1 MKFIRK
7 LRRRL
12 SVYFLKSS
20 WRKEDDG
27 NQKVADRYFAISLWL
42 APSDNVSKDFL
53 ENLRIRT
60 THITENIDWYLEE
73 QLSNGLL
80 LFYYPMFFFK
90 SLKRNIF
97 RLFSLFKEEMICTIN
112 ISMISHSIILN
123 GKIL

>member
-27 NQKVADRYFAISLWL
+27 NQKVADQYFAISLWL

-60 THITENIDWYLEE
+60 NYMIDNID
-73 QLSNGLL
+73 
-80 LFYYPMFFFK
+80 
-90 SLKRNIF
+90 RID
-97 RLFSLFKEEMICTIN
+97 
-112 ISMISHSIILN
+112 
-123 GKIL
+123 

>member
-27 NQKVADRYFAISLWL
+27 NQKVADRYFTISLWL
-42 APSDNVSKDFL
+42 APSDNVSKYFL

-73 QLSNGLL
+73 
-80 LFYYPMFFFK
+80 
-90 SLKRNIF
+90 
-97 RLFSLFKEEMICTIN
+97 
-112 ISMISHSIILN
+112 
-123 GKIL
+123 

>member
-60 THITENIDWYLEE
+60 NYMID
-73 QLSNGLL
+73 N
-80 LFYYPMFFFK
+80 M
-90 SLKRNIF
+90 
-97 RLFSLFKEEMICTIN
+97 
-112 ISMISHSIILN
+112 
-123 GKIL
+123 

>member
-60 THITENIDWYLEE
+60 ARITENIDWYLEE
-73 QLSNGLL
+73 
-80 LFYYPMFFFK
+80 
-90 SLKRNIF
+90 
-97 RLFSLFKEEMICTIN
+97 
-112 ISMISHSIILN
+112 
-123 GKIL
+123 

>member
-20 WRKEDDG
+20 WRKEDNG

-53 ENLRIRT
+53 ENLRIRA

-73 QLSNGLL
+73 
-80 LFYYPMFFFK
+80 
-90 SLKRNIF
+90 
-97 RLFSLFKEEMICTIN
+97 
-112 ISMISHSIILN
+112 
-123 GKIL
+123 

>member
-42 APSDNVSKDFL
+42 APADNVSKDFL

-60 THITENIDWYLEE
+60 NYMIDNID
-73 QLSNGLL
+73 
-80 LFYYPMFFFK
+80 
-90 SLKRNIF
+90 
-97 RLFSLFKEEMICTIN
+97 
-112 ISMISHSIILN
+112 SID
-123 GKIL
+123 

>member
-60 THITENIDWYLEE
+60 NYMIDNID
-73 QLSNGLL
+73 
-80 LFYYPMFFFK
+80 
-90 SLKRNIF
+90 RID
-97 RLFSLFKEEMICTIN
+97 
-112 ISMISHSIILN
+112 
-123 GKIL
+123 

>member
-27 NQKVADRYFAISLWL
+27 NQKVADRYFTISLWL
-42 APSDNVSKDFL
+42 APSVNVSKDFL

-73 QLSNGLL
+73 
-80 LFYYPMFFFK
+80 
-90 SLKRNIF
+90 
-97 RLFSLFKEEMICTIN
+97 
-112 ISMISHSIILN
+112 
-123 GKIL
+123 

>member
-27 NQKVADRYFAISLWL
+27 NQKVADRYFTISLWL

-53 ENLRIRT
+53 ENIRIRT
-60 THITENIDWYLEE
+60 NYMIDNID
-73 QLSNGLL
+73 
-80 LFYYPMFFFK
+80 
-90 SLKRNIF
+90 
-97 RLFSLFKEEMICTIN
+97 
-112 ISMISHSIILN
+112 SID
-123 GKIL
+123 